1 VNETASSTATFASV
15 VVDRE
20 QASNISDDDEEEEE
34 EREVINVFSRLSA
47 AAESEDIES
56 LPPQKL
62 CGNHTLNLVASC
74 DVTVLMR
81 GKTGHTRDV
90 MIVPWQKCRQ
100 ML

>member
-1 VNETASSTATFASV
+1 VNETASSTATSVSV

-20 QASNISDDDEEEEE
+20 QASDISDYDDEE

-47 AAESEDIES
+47 AAESEYVES
-56 LPPQKL
+56 LPPQTL

-90 MIVPWQKCRQ
+90 MIVPWQKCR
-100 ML
+100 LL

>member
-1 VNETASSTATFASV
+1 VNETASSTATSASV

-34 EREVINVFSRLSA
+34 QEVINVFNRLSA
-47 AAESEDIES
+47 AAEPEDVES

-74 DVTVLMR
+74 DVTVLVR
-81 GKTGHTRDV
+81 ENTGYTRDV